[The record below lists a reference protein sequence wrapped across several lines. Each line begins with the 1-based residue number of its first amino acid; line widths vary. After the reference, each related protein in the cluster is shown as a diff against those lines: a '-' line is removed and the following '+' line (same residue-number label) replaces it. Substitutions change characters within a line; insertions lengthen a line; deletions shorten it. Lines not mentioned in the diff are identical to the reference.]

1 MVCPHHELINT
12 CLVKEKNNSFRK
24 TIFLKIT
31 NVIIILKLNLLK
43 IKIIKIIIQF
53 AP

>member
-12 CLVKEKNNSFRK
+12 CLVKEKNESFRK

-31 NVIIILKLNLLK
+31 NVVSIKNNIIKQLK
-43 IKIIKIIIQF
+43 IELKYI
-53 AP
+53 